1 MNTVELYLKTIFCC
15 MACDGEIAEQEIE
28 IVKKICSNEQFF
40 KDIDVENKL
49 NKWINEINNKGVSFL
64 KGYLNELSSNNM
76 NKEEEL
82 QIVDFAIKTIEADEK
97 VEYSEIKL
105 FKKIRALLSV
115 SDEEIL
121 ELHPDKEEFL
131 LPDIGKIDDL
141 ILENIL
147 YSEISFSQ

>member
-1 MNTVELYLKTIFCC
+1 

-49 NKWINEINNKGVSFL
+49 NKWIIEINNKGVSFL

-121 ELHPDKEEFL
+121 ELYPDKEEFL